1 MSHTP
6 PSFFLLG
13 LALVGCLDPHAG
25 IKTDST
31 VVLAR
36 CDLAVAPLELLARDV
51 GGAALGR
58 CGHVGVW
65 RETAAR
71 ALELYRPD
79 HTRAGRVAG
88 DNGFGGEVAF
98 SPSEERM
105 VAWSL
110 ESDLG
115 FGTAN
120 VYQTYAELVPV
131 ASIHFQ
137 RSPTLAFGAGDEL
150 TVAAAGFSGGEGHID
165 AEDGTHID
173 AIEPLAYAG
182 HQVIY
187 MPTYMPTDTGAMS
200 RALFAFD
207 IDLRTSQPLGEIAP
221 GWRQVDAASQ
231 REVVQ
236 LSGDGRRVVI
246 ARECSLPNNAACP
259 TALLRVVDTATGQ
272 VLVAPEGW
280 TEPRVG
286 AGMLVAAAVSDGIGT
301 IAADRVVRTLAARE
315 LVSVMAAHVLVRR
328 GELIEA
334 VDPLTG
340 FATVLG
346 SGSKV
351 SVSDGGRAALV
362 ASKGPKIWTFHLW
375 GSDRD
380 VASFEW
386 APSTPTDRTE
396 PKVVVLFDDGV
407 SIIADGLTARV
418 IGAEGREVHRW
429 DGPCVQRPYRSDAPP
444 SRLRSVPLRRDRF
457 LFAARCSALNGLLV
471 RVDLESGEER
481 VLAEGNTFEFE
492 ADASGQVIA
501 FTYQPLSGTVREL
514 HAGLITP

>member
-1 MSHTP
+1 MLQP
-6 PSFFLLG
+6 PTASFLLG
-13 LALVGCLDPHAG
+13 LVLTGCLDSNPGTKAPPA
-25 IKTDST
+25 
-31 VVLAR
+31 VALEN
-36 CDLAVAPLELLARDV
+36 CDLAVAPLGLLARDV
-51 GGAALGR
+51 SGAALGR

-65 RETAAR
+65 REATTR

-79 HTRAGRVAG
+79 HTLVGRVPG

-98 SPSEERM
+98 SPSEESM

-115 FGTAN
+115 FGTAK
-120 VYQTYAELVPV
+120 VFRTDAELVPV
-131 ASIHFQ
+131 ASIRFAGP
-137 RSPTLAFGAGDEL
+137 PTLAFGDDEEL
-150 TVAAAGFSGGEGHID
+150 TVVATEVPGGEGHID
-165 AEDGTHID
+165 TQDGTHIE
-173 AIEPLAYAG
+173 AIEPLAQAG
-182 HQVIY
+182 RQVIY
-187 MPTYMPTDTGAMS
+187 MPAYTGEAA

-207 IDLRTSQPLGEIAP
+207 LDLRTSQALGEIAP
-221 GWRQVDAASQ
+221 TWRQGDAAQQ

-236 LSGDGRRVVI
+236 LSGDGRLVAI

-259 TALLRVVDTATGQ
+259 TALERVVDTATGKI
-272 VLVAPEGW
+272 LVVPEGW

-286 AGMLVAAAVSDGIGT
+286 AGALVAATVADGIGT
-301 IAADRVVRTLAARE
+301 IAADGVVRTLAGDE
-315 LVSVMAAHVLVRR
+315 VVSVMAAHVLVRR
-328 GELIEA
+328 GEIIEA
-334 VDPLTG
+334 VDPVTG
-340 FATVLG
+340 LATPLG

-362 ASKGPKIWTFHLW
+362 ASKGSRTWTFHLW
-375 GSDRD
+375 GSNHD
-380 VASFEW
+380 ALSFDW
-386 APSTPTDRTE
+386 APSTTTDMTE

-457 LFAARCSALNGLLV
+457 LFAARCSAPNGLLV
-471 RVDLESGEER
+471 RVDLDSGEER